1 MLAVIIG
8 KSGSGKDTLRN
19 ILTEKWGY
27 EPILSV
33 TTRQP
38 RDNEKDGV
46 DYHFV
51 SNEEFEKMLAT
62 GEIFEYR
69 AYDSSNGSVCFGSR
83 KYELDPNKNYVRV
96 VDPAGAEK
104 YMEIYGRSNCFIVN
118 VSVPDGL
125 RYTRALKREGID
137 PATCDEEKMEHFQQE
152 WFKRLEDDAKKF
164 SPERTEHL
172 VNFNLDN
179 TLESKDIMEEEFIE
193 AMNAY
198 TARIRTDERKG
209 IQNSTQ
215 YVIVQNTDKE
225 NYSNYYAAVDKD
237 NAKLFQPVIEKV
249 SSKTVEEMA
258 SLEFSR
264 HITDKERG

>member
-1 MLAVIIG
+1 MLTVIIG

-33 TTRQP
+33 TTREP
-38 RDNEKDGV
+38 REGEKDGV

-51 SNEEFEKMLAT
+51 SNEEFERMLST

-69 AYDSSNGSVCFGSR
+69 AYESSKGNVCFGSR
-83 KYELDPNKNYVRV
+83 KYDLDPDKNYVRV

-104 YMEIYGRSNCFIVN
+104 YLEIYGRSNCFVVN

-125 RYTRALKREGID
+125 RYVRALKREGID
-137 PATCDEEKMEHFQQE
+137 PATCEEDKMEHFQQE

-164 SPERTEHL
+164 SPEKMENL
-172 VNFNLDN
+172 VNFNLNN
-179 TLESKDIMEEEFIE
+179 TLESKEIMEEEFIE
-193 AMNAY
+193 AVNAY
-198 TARIRTDERKG
+198 THRLNTDKRKG
-209 IQNSTQ
+209 VDNNIH
-215 YVIVQNTDKE
+215 YVIVQNSDKE

-237 NAKLFQPVIEKV
+237 NARFFKPANDKV
-249 SSKTVEEMA
+249 SSSGIEEMA

-264 HITDKERG
+264 HITEEER

>member
-1 MLAVIIG
+1 MLTVIIG

-69 AYDSSNGSVCFGSR
+69 AYESSKGNVCFGSR
-83 KYELDPNKNYVRV
+83 KYDLDPNKNYVRV

-104 YMEIYGRSNCFIVN
+104 YLEIYGRSNCFVVN
-118 VSVPDGL
+118 VFVPDGL

-137 PATCDEEKMEHFQQE
+137 PSTCDEEKMEHFQQE

-193 AMNAY
+193 AMSAY
-198 TARIRTDERKG
+198 AERIRLDKRKG
-209 IQNSTQ
+209 IESNPQ
-215 YVIVQNTDKE
+215 YVIVQNSDKE

-237 NAKLFQPVIEKV
+237 NAKFFKVANERV
-249 SSKTVEEMA
+249 SSGSIEEMA

-264 HITDKERG
+264 HITKEER